1 MKKILYFVI
10 GFLVLLSIS
19 YYFYYS
25 PKKEEI
31 TKEIFLEK
39 SIQMR
44 KLFIDEIKRKQD
56 NTLNMAFI
64 LSQDENL
71 INALKTKNKSLLN
84 YNNTLLFLHD
94 NSDYKNLWLQI
105 VDKEGKKF
113 L

>member
-39 SIQMR
+39 KYSN
-44 KLFIDEIKRKQD
+44 E
-56 NTLNMAFI
+56 
-64 LSQDENL
+64 
-71 INALKTKNKSLLN
+71 KTF
-84 YNNTLLFLHD
+84 YR
-94 NSDYKNLWLQI
+94 
-105 VDKEGKKF
+105 
-113 L
+113 

>member
-10 GFLVLLSIS
+10 GFLVLQSIS

-31 TKEIFLEK
+31 TKEIYLEK

-44 KLFIDEIKRKQD
+44 KLFTDEIKKKQD

-64 LSQDENL
+64 LSQDEKL
-71 INALKTKNKSLLN
+71 IQALKTKDRSLLN
-84 YNNTLLFLHD
+84 YNKTLNCLHE
-94 NSDYKNLWLQI
+94 NSYYKNLCL
-105 VDKEGKKF
+105 
-113 L
+113 

>member
-44 KLFIDEIKRKQD
+44 K
-56 NTLNMAFI
+56 
-64 LSQDENL
+64 NL
-71 INALKTKNKSLLN
+71 
-84 YNNTLLFLHD
+84 
-94 NSDYKNLWLQI
+94 
-105 VDKEGKKF
+105 
-113 L
+113 